1 MKRELA
7 QLIQNEIRD
16 PRVGMT
22 NVNDVEV
29 SRDLSHAKVYV
40 TFVGEDD
47 AKKIE
52 DGVQVLNRAAGFLR
66 SQLAGSIQ
74 MRAMPRLSFR
84 YDETSVRGQ
93 QLSALIDKAVAADRK
108 DLDEGEDGQQD
119 DNQEKSQD

>member
-66 SQLAGSIQ
+66 SQLAASIQ

-108 DLDEGEDGQQD
+108 DSAEGEDAQQD
-119 DNQEKSQD
+119 DDQDKNQD